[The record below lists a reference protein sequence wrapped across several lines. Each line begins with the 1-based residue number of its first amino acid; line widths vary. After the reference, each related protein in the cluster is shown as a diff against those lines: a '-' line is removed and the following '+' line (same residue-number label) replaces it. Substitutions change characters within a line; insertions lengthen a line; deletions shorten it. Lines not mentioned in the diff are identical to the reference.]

1 MDPETLW
8 SERRNHRGRPPAHTR
23 EAVVATAI
31 GVADAEGL
39 SGLTMRAVAT
49 ALGSGTM
56 SLYTYVSERDALLEL
71 MIDAVTGEQESPTAS
86 GDWRADLAAFARAQR
101 TLLRRH
107 PWLPVA
113 LTGRRTLGPNALK
126 ALDHGLALLEPS
138 GLAPSARAEAM
149 ALVSGFV
156 VTYIGREV
164 AEHQALGRAGDARQ
178 FSESNARYL
187 AAAAASG
194 AYPHLAAVMAD
205 TAANEAKAI
214 KAIKAAKATKATKAP
229 KTTRAAEKATA
240 ASTEQLPDPDQ
251 AFERMLAQLISG
263 LG

>member
-8 SERRNHRGRPPAHTR
+8 SERRHHRGRPPAHTR

-39 SGLTMRAVAT
+39 SALTMRRVAT

-71 MIDAVTGEQESPTAS
+71 MIDAVIGEQPLPAPT
-86 GDWRADLAAFARAQR
+86 GDWRADLAVFAREQR
-101 TLLRRH
+101 ALMHRH

-113 LTGRRTLGPNALK
+113 LTGRRTLGPNTLR
-126 ALDHGLALLEPS
+126 ALDQALALLAPS
-138 GLAPSARAEAM
+138 GMSPRACTEAF

-156 VTYIGREV
+156 ASHVGYEV
-164 AEHQALGRAGDARQ
+164 AQRQALGRTDDVQEFIA
-178 FSESNARYL
+178 SNARYL
-187 AAAAASG
+187 AAAVGSG
-194 AYPHLAAVMAD
+194 AYPHLA
-205 TAANEAKAI
+205 EAM
-214 KAIKAAKATKATKAP
+214 
-229 KTTRAAEKATA
+229 A
-240 ASTEQLPDPDQ
+240 ASGAEPPDADET
-251 AFERMLAQLISG
+251 FERMLALVISG

>member
-8 SERRNHRGRPPAHTR
+8 SERRHHRGRPPTHTR
-23 EAVVATAI
+23 EAVVATAV

-39 SGLTMRAVAT
+39 SALTMRRVAT

-71 MIDAVTGEQESPTAS
+71 MIDAVTGEQRLPPPT

-101 TLLRRH
+101 DLMRRH

-126 ALDHGLALLEPS
+126 ALDHALALLEPS
-138 GLAPSARAEAM
+138 ALPPSERLEAM

-156 VTYIGREV
+156 AGHVGRET
-164 AEHQALGRAGDARQ
+164 AQRQALGQTGDVQEFVA
-178 FSESNARYL
+178 SNARYL
-187 AAAAASG
+187 AAAVASGTYPHLAEATAASG
-194 AYPHLAAVMAD
+194 AEPTDADEVFERTLARVITGLGWRHATYAAVGRLCHQ
-205 TAANEAKAI
+205 EGHSSPGGKA
-214 KAIKAAKATKATKAP
+214 
-229 KTTRAAEKATA
+229 
-240 ASTEQLPDPDQ
+240 
-251 AFERMLAQLISG
+251 
-263 LG
+263 